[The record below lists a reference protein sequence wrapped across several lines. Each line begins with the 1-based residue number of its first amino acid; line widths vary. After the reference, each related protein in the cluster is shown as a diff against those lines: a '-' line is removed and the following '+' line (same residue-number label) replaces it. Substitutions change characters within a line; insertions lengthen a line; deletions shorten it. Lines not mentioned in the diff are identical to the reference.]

1 MLGYPVMGKRE
12 TVKTAVHFDIAEW
25 SWLKQ
30 EAIRAAARGEKESLR
45 SLVHEGIELV
55 RKSRA
60 KGTICPFCHQK
71 LPDKKTI

>member
-1 MLGYPVMGKRE
+1 MPKRK
-12 TVKTAVHFDIAEW
+12 TVKTAVHFELDEW

-30 EAIRAAARGEKESLR
+30 ESVRAATRGERETIR

-60 KGTICPFCHQK
+60 KGAVCPLCHQK
-71 LPDKKTI
+71 LPDRKAT